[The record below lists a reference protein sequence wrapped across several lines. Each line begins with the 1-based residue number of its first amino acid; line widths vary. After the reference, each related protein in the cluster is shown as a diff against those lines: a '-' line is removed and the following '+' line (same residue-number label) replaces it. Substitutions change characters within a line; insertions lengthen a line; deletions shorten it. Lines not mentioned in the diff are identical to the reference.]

1 MEALPLILLLSFLGL
16 AVTDKAAA
24 STNNSLRLPD
34 SRSSTAQLAELNS
47 APRVGLAG
55 AAAAFD
61 SPGTTGCGNTS

>member
-16 AVTDKAAA
+16 AVTDEAAA
-24 STNNSLRLPD
+24 PTNILRLPD